1 MKPHSLRLSPESDLI
16 KCIKEYSLSKN
27 LYGYVSGVVGNLSK
41 VCIQCPGNQK
51 INTFEGNLE
60 IVSLNGHFNVGEV
73 HLHLSFA
80 NEGCE
85 VFGGHL
91 EEGCIVK
98 KGAKYIHIVDLDAAK
113 TGYPTNDNSI
123 KKIAETVNIP
133 IQIGGGIRS
142 QERIEQLFSYG
153 IEKVIMGT
161 SAIENKELVKDLSNK
176 FPGRIIIGIDAKE
189 GKVSTRGWLRQS
201 NILATDLVKEFSSFK
216 IANFIVTDIN
226 TDGTLEGTNEEFIK
240 RILEITDIPV
250 IASGGVG
257 SISDL
262 LSLVKF
268 ENSGLF
274 GVIVGKAL
282 YENKFTIIEANNVL
296 SSERLNDFDLNNN
309 HYA

>member
-1 MKPHSLRLSPESDLI
+1 MELIPAIDLMNGKCVRLFKGDFNKRKDFSKEPHEQAQFWES
-16 KCIKEYSLSKN
+16 
-27 LYGYVSGVVGNLSK
+27 
-41 VCIQCPGNQK
+41 
-51 INTFEGNLE
+51 EGAE
-60 IVSLNGHFNVGEV
+60 
-73 HLHLSFA
+73 
-80 NEGCE
+80 CM
-85 VFGGHL
+85 
-91 EEGCIVK
+91 
-98 KGAKYIHIVDLDAAK
+98 HIVDLDAAK
-113 TGYPTNDNSI
+113 SGNPSNDKTI
-123 KKIAETVNIP
+123 KEIVKTVNIP

-176 FPGRIIIGIDAKE
+176 FPGRIIVGIDAKD
-189 GKVSTRGWLRQS
+189 GKVSTRGWLEQS

-216 IANFIVTDIN
+216 IASFIVTDIN

-240 RILEITDIPV
+240 SILDITDIPV

-282 YENKFTIIEANNVL
+282 YENKFTINEANNVL
-296 SSERLNDFDLNNN
+296 SSERLNDFDLNRNY
-309 HYA
+309 YA

>member
-1 MKPHSLRLSPESDLI
+1 MDLI
-16 KCIKEYSLSKN
+16 PAIDLMNGKCVRLFKGDFNKRKDFTKEPHEQAKFWES
-27 LYGYVSGVVGNLSK
+27 
-41 VCIQCPGNQK
+41 
-51 INTFEGNLE
+51 
-60 IVSLNGHFNVGEV
+60 
-73 HLHLSFA
+73 A
-80 NEGCE
+80 
-85 VFGGHL
+85 
-91 EEGCIVK
+91 
-98 KGAKYIHIVDLDAAK
+98 GAKYIHIVDLDAAK
-113 TGYPTNDNSI
+113 TGSPTNDKSI
-123 KKIAETVNIP
+123 KKIAKTVNIP

-176 FPGRIIIGIDAKE
+176 FPGRIIVGIDAKD
-189 GKVSTRGWLRQS
+189 GKVSTRGWLEQS
-201 NILATDLVKEFSSFK
+201 NIFATDLVKEFSSFK
-216 IANFIVTDIN
+216 IASFIVTDIN

-240 RILEITDIPV
+240 SILEITDIPV

-282 YENKFTIIEANNVL
+282 YENKFTINEANNVL
-296 SSERLNDFDLNNN
+296 SSERLNDFDLNRNY
-309 HYA
+309 YA